1 MSRTA
6 SQSHVGESWP
16 ISQATHS
23 LGMGVVVALRRCSA
37 HDLITRLQRDE
48 IDSRDP
54 SPAGAASGQAD
65 LCWTPV

>member
-1 MSRTA
+1 
-6 SQSHVGESWP
+6 
-16 ISQATHS
+16 
-23 LGMGVVVALRRCSA
+23 MGVVVALRRCSA